1 MNFKKRADKKAHNF
15 CHKNEEKKIGKA
27 IKTKIQERKQEKQL
41 KFHAKNWIK
50 KQKNGLVTK
59 LQI

>member
-41 KFHAKNWIK
+41 KFHAK
-50 KQKNGLVTK
+50 K
-59 LQI
+59 LN